1 MDRMAADT
9 ANKDVKEK
17 APRVSPAQFIREV
30 RSEASKVTWP
40 TRGEWWVTT
49 IMVFIMVVVATIFF
63 FAVDSLIAV
72 IVQLVL
78 AG

>member
-1 MDRMAADT
+1 MAAESAT
-9 ANKDVKEK
+9 KDPKEK
-17 APRVSPAQFIREV
+17 APRVSPAQFVREV
-30 RSEASKVTWP
+30 RSETSKVTWP
-40 TRGEWWVTT
+40 TFGEWRVTS

-63 FAVDSLIAV
+63 FAVDSLIAL